1 MGRRRQQRAIEQ
13 ALAQALTAGVQAG
26 ERRAYERVLLATAE
40 RVLGRELSD
49 VAAMVAARGVSEAL
63 RLAGIAARELWP
75 TRWREALQPVLGA
88 LATAL
93 TERAPLPSFTL
104 ANPRMMSWLD
114 EYTSELAG
122 NLSETSYTN
131 FERTLREAQ
140 EEGLSVP
147 DTAKRIRERLPEVN
161 ANRARL
167 ISQNELHRTSIEA
180 THMQVKESGVPIR
193 GKTWKTAGD
202 HRVRPEHR
210 LLDGVTVGL
219 DEPFPNGAQ
228 TPGTEIGCRC
238 VLTYDIA
245 IEELGS
251 PAA

>member
-1 MGRRRQQRAIEQ
+1 ME
-13 ALAQALTAGVQAG
+13 ALVTVGVRAG
-26 ERRAYERVLLATAE
+26 EQKAYERVLLATAE
-40 RVLGRELSD
+40 SVLGRELAD
-49 VAAMVAARGVSEAL
+49 VAAMVRQEGIGGSL
-63 RLAGIAARELWP
+63 RLVSIAARELWP
-75 TRWREALQPVLGA
+75 ERWRSALQPVLGA
-88 LATAL
+88 VATAI
-93 TERAPLPSFTL
+93 TEQAPLPTFTL
-104 ANPRMMSWLD
+104 ANPRMASWLD
-114 EYTSELAG
+114 TYTSELAG
-122 NLSETSYTN
+122 NLSETSYGN

-147 DTAKRIRERLPEVN
+147 DTAKRLEERLPEVN

-193 GKTWKTAGD
+193 GKTWTTAGD
-202 HRVRPEHR
+202 NRVRESHR
-210 LLDGVTVGL
+210 ALNGVTVGL

-238 VLTYDIA
+238 VLQYDIA